1 MADEEKFK
9 GLPYPVIE
17 HPLGLFRTQT
27 GINTIKSDL
36 LVLLLTNPGER
47 VMLPEFGTPLKD
59 LMFQPN
65 DEFVKEQAMEM
76 IAESIEAFEPRVVID
91 QIEVVNGLED
101 VQPLLSV
108 DDPRTEAEH
117 ILGIKIRF
125 YDPEDIN
132 AVQELKLEIPL

>member
-59 LMFQPN
+59 LMFQP
-65 DEFVKEQAMEM
+65 
-76 IAESIEAFEPRVVID
+76 
-91 QIEVVNGLED
+91 
-101 VQPLLSV
+101 
-108 DDPRTEAEH
+108 
-117 ILGIKIRF
+117 
-125 YDPEDIN
+125 
-132 AVQELKLEIPL
+132 